1 MLRAC
6 SHVATAPISIRP
18 LSRGCYSTLGR
29 WRFLGLATFAT
40 LVWLYRCSR
49 NVCLAGIRAH
59 GRCLSS
65 RLRRGTVDSSPCVV
79 ARNRPVLALPLLGVC
94 LPPRAF
100 IHTCLLGV
108 RQVFIGFSLRVSV
121 ARLFS
126 SARLDFTS
134 WCILSSLSAG
144 MSFGGAEA

>member
-49 NVCLAGIRAH
+49 TVFGWHQCPWPVDRFARSVEAVTPLSVDGTSWVLLRLQPLFGFTVVVGMCVWLASVPIAVVYQAVFVAVPLILLLALSLATVPSWL
-59 GRCLSS
+59 CLS
-65 RLRRGTVDSSPCVV
+65 
-79 ARNRPVLALPLLGVC
+79 
-94 LPPRAF
+94 
-100 IHTCLLGV
+100 
-108 RQVFIGFSLRVSV
+108 
-121 ARLFS
+121 
-126 SARLDFTS
+126 
-134 WCILSSLSAG
+134 
-144 MSFGGAEA
+144 

>member
-79 ARNRPVLALPLLGVC
+79 ARNRPRLGFASLRRWVRPRAHSSIPVYSVFGKCSLDFRFELALRVCSLLHDWISLLG
-94 LPPRAF
+94 A
-100 IHTCLLGV
+100 
-108 RQVFIGFSLRVSV
+108 
-121 ARLFS
+121 S
-126 SARLDFTS
+126 SPL
-134 WCILSSLSAG
+134 SLS
-144 MSFGGAEA
+144 